1 MGWLIAAAI
10 IALILLLKIS
20 IKVKIVG
27 DTKLTLGI
35 GIFRIPLFPTKE
47 KTLKLS
53 DYKIKKFRKRLA
65 KSESKDKKKSKK
77 KNAKLQTKHKRIGA
91 SQSKSGDTGDSESD
105 IMGLLSKLIGV
116 VRVFAERF
124 GHHLHIKVKRL
135 VIIIATPDAAQTA
148 VLFGAV
154 CGAVQCLM
162 ELLYNTMHVKLPSA
176 DNIRVEPDFI
186 SEKIRSEADITFS
199 FRLYQAF
206 DILIRSA
213 AAYLKKS

>member
-1 MGWLIAAAI
+1 MGWIIAAAI

-35 GIFRIPLFPTKE
+35 GIFSIPLFPTKE

-65 KSESKDKKKSKK
+65 KSEAEDKKKSNKK
-77 KNAKLQTKHKRIGA
+77 KTKAQPKHKKIGA
-91 SQSKSGDTGDSESD
+91 SQSKSSDTGDSERD
-105 IMGLLSKLIGV
+105 IMGLLSKLLEV
-116 VRVFAERF
+116 VRVFASRF

-148 VLFGAV
+148 VLYGAV

-162 ELLYNTMHVKLPSA
+162 ELLYNTMHVKLPKN
-176 DNIRVEPDFI
+176 DDIRVEPDFL
-186 SEKIRSEADITFS
+186 SEKITAEADITFS
-199 FRLYQAF
+199 FRLYQAL